1 PAGGQNRQ
9 PYNGVRV
16 TDLPTRTSDPTPDEL
31 KRRFAVLER
40 VAILFTLSDNI
51 LRALAR
57 QLQPVTVSKGSTII
71 KQGEPGDSLFI
82 IEAGRCEAT
91 VEDSPGHQIVI
102 AFWDAGDF
110 FGEMALISGDPRT
123 ATVKALEECKLLVL
137 DRKTLYETLPADSDA
152 IIELTKLVEQ
162 RKDTLPNLIARAKM
176 VAVEQAA
183 STVAIYSPKGG
194 SRRTTVAVNVA
205 AALARQCPG
214 EVLRVDLG

>member
-82 IEAGRCEAT
+82 IESGRCEPT
-91 VEDSPGHQIVI
+91 VEDSPGHQSVI
-102 AFWDAGDF
+102 ALWDAGDCF
-110 FGEMALISGDPRT
+110 WEMGLISG
-123 ATVKALEECKLLVL
+123 E
-137 DRKTLYETLPADSDA
+137 PADHGMPGPDLMGARIGLRGGDA
-152 IIELTKLVEQ
+152 GRDRPPPRRDDAAPRRAE
-162 RKDTLPNLIARAKM
+162 ARARG
-176 VAVEQAA
+176 
-183 STVAIYSPKGG
+183 PDL
-194 SRRTTVAVNVA
+194 SRPDRAGDGRAQQRLPLHRFRPRRGTYRERA
-205 AALARQCPG
+205 
-214 EVLRVDLG
+214 